1 MNKEM
6 ILWAIVFGA
15 SVLLEMFSMQ
25 LISIWFAAGAF
36 AAFIVS
42 FFQPFGVQIAV
53 FIAVTGIM
61 LIATRPLVKKL
72 HKPAVPTNHELD
84 LGENAVVIEDIN
96 PAEGTG
102 RVRLKG
108 VDWSAVS
115 ADGRNFKTGETVTV
129 LKVSGACLTVGIKTE
144 SIKTEKLHAE

>member
-1 MNKEM
+1 MDKEM
-6 ILWAIVFGA
+6 ILWAIVFGV
-15 SVLLEMFSMQ
+15 SVLLEMVSMQ

-53 FIAVTGIM
+53 FVAVTGIM
-61 LIATRPLVKKL
+61 LIATRPVVKKL

-96 PAEGTG
+96 SAEGTG

-129 LKVSGACLTVGIKTE
+129 LKVSGACLTVGIRKD
-144 SIKTEKLHAE
+144 SIEAEKVHSD

>member
-1 MNKEM
+1 
-6 ILWAIVFGA
+6 
-15 SVLLEMFSMQ
+15 
-25 LISIWFAAGAF
+25 
-36 AAFIVS
+36 
-42 FFQPFGVQIAV
+42 
-53 FIAVTGIM
+53 M

-144 SIKTEKLHAE
+144 SIKAEKLHAE